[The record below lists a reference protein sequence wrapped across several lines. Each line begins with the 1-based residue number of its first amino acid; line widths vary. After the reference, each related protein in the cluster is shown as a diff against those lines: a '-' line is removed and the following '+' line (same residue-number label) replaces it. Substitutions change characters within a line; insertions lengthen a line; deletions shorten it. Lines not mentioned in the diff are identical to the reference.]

1 MKNKFVVPILFL
13 ALVAVAG
20 WGYSQFQMRRQWEI
34 SAENQYQRSYE
45 ELTGHVNNMETAM
58 SKAMVASSLPQSISL
73 LTSVWREANSS
84 QENLGQLPLTSMEL
98 SRTKTLLAKVS
109 AFSYN
114 AMQNRLL
121 KGNRPTE
128 TEWKSLSGLRDQT
141 RVVSR
146 HLLNL
151 RQQFFNNRARW
162 LEVDRMGALGA
173 AGAPAGLNSNKV
185 TKAFLMLEDGL
196 RRVPDVQFEGNNLDF
211 VPKPTGLSGKN
222 ITARDA
228 VEVAR
233 RFLGTEYK
241 SANIQY
247 EQLIKGN
254 GFQSYMIRATGPR
267 NTGQDRRLSVSVKG
281 GHVAWMLGNRPV
293 AKSSLSLTQAEERAK
308 SFLARNGY
316 TNMRGVGRERFA
328 NIATI
333 SLVPVRNG
341 VIYYPELVKVQVA
354 QDNGEILGF
363 DSTAYLTFHEP
374 QGTKAASPRITEAQV
389 RKAINPHLRVERV
402 QLAQVLDEMYNKV
415 SCYEVEGTE
424 GRDRYLIYY
433 NATSGKE
440 EKIRRIDANGNEIR

>member
-1 MKNKFVVPILFL
+1 MKNKFVIPVLFL
-13 ALVAVAG
+13 ALVAVTG

-58 SKAMVASSLPQSISL
+58 SKAMVASSFPQSISL

-98 SRTKTLLAKVS
+98 NRTKTLLAKVS
-109 AFSYN
+109 TFSYN
-114 AMQNRLL
+114 AAQNRLL

-128 TEWKSLSGLRDQT
+128 SEWKNLSGLRDQT
-141 RVVSR
+141 RVVSK

-162 LEVDRMGALGA
+162 LEVDRLGTLGA
-173 AGAPAGLNSNKV
+173 AGAPASLNSNKV

-196 RRVPDVQFEGNNLDF
+196 RRVPDIQFEGNNLDF
-211 VPKPTGLSGKN
+211 VPKPTGLSGSN

-228 VEVAR
+228 VDVAR

-241 SANIQY
+241 TANIQY
-247 EQLIKGN
+247 EQLIKG
-254 GFQSYMIRATGPR
+254 GFQSYMLRATGPR
-267 NTGQDRRLSVSVKG
+267 NTSQDRRLSVSVKG

-293 AKSSLSLTQAEERAK
+293 AKSNLSLTQAEERAK
-308 SFLARNGY
+308 AFLTRNGY

-333 SLVPVRNG
+333 SFVPDRNG
-341 VIYYPELVKVQVA
+341 VLYYPELIKVQVA

-374 QGTKAASPRITEAQV
+374 QGIPAGSPKINEAQV
-389 RKAINPHLRVERV
+389 RKTINPHLRVERV
-402 QLAQVLDEMYNKV
+402 QMAQVLDEMYNKV
-415 SCYEVEGTE
+415 LCYEVQGTQ
-424 GRDRYLIYY
+424 GRDRYLTYY

-440 EKIRRIDANGNEIR
+440 EKIRRIDGNGNEVQ